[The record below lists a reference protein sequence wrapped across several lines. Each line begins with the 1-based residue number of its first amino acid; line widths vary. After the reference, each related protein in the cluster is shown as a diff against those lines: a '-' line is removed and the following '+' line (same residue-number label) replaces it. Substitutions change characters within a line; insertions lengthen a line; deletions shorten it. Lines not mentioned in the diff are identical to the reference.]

1 VQFVQKIQIDVRD
14 KNHFGVRGS
23 LGSASVCRE
32 CEITGGKNSRL
43 GILNIHV
50 VYFGQVAYATGY
62 DYEAFVLDGTGMCA
76 DSYTGI
82 GVLGIGEERN
92 EQYLHTFAGHDSGEF
107 GELDIVTN
115 QDSDFGAV
123 GLESPNGFTAA
134 QSPAFH
140 FVGGDM

>member
-1 VQFVQKIQIDVRD
+1 M
-14 KNHFGVRGS
+14 
-23 LGSASVCRE
+23 
-32 CEITGGKNSRL
+32 
-43 GILNIHV
+43 HV
-50 VYFGQVAYATGY
+50 VYFGQVANATGL
-62 DYEAFVLDGTGMCA
+62 DYEAFVLDGTGLGA

-82 GVLGIGEERN
+82 GVVGIGEERN
-92 EQYLHTFAGHDSGEF
+92 EQYLHTFAGHNSGEV

-123 GLESPNGFTAA
+123 GLESPNGFAAA